1 MVTIAA
7 DSAGK
12 GNFRDG
18 MDSHAFAR
26 QNLDHV
32 PDGAGIAHA
41 ISHWG
46 MFVQKRRYEVS
57 GQL

>member
-1 MVTIAA
+1 VVTIAA

-41 ISHWG
+41 ISYWG
-46 MFVQKRRYEVS
+46 TFA
-57 GQL
+57 